1 MRNGTQT
8 NKLIPF
14 SKHEE
19 MLVYDELPPD
29 IREVLREAPF
39 DVSVCDMLTNSA
51 VVQALERN
59 GPEWLRE
66 QLVVV
71 YRRKFVKKD
80 A

>member
-1 MRNGTQT
+1 
-8 NKLIPF
+8 
-14 SKHEE
+14 
-19 MLVYDELPPD
+19 
-29 IREVLREAPF
+29 
-39 DVSVCDMLTNSA
+39 MLTNSA